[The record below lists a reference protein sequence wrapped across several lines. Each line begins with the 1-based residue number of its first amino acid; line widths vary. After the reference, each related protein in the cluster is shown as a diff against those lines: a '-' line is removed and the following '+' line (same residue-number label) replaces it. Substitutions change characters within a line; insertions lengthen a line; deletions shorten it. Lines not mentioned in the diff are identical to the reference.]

1 VILCGTGVLLAIL
14 CGTGILLAID
24 IGAVLHPKRI
34 HAQNIILNKLNLF

>member
-1 VILCGTGVLLAIL
+1 VEQALACDSL
-14 CGTGILLAID
+14 WNSILLAID